1 MEIIIKNNM
10 HSIIDKNVALDESIK
25 ISKKEST
32 RIMNIKPLKMLFLI
46 LVANII
52 ISGILIAID
61 AATIF
66 LFP

>member
-32 RIMNIKPLKMLFLI
+32 RIMNIKPLKMLFLKECVSP
-46 LVANII
+46 LY
-52 ISGILIAID
+52 
-61 AATIF
+61 F
-66 LFP
+66 LSSCITFFNFMM